1 MDQKNSGHSNT
12 VCRYCGVKLIFDVDW
27 QEYAPVKIGDATLD
41 LTGPRE
47 LAFNCEARGVTFEA
61 WLVEGGQLRPHEP
74 VNQTDILK
82 TIKKCLK

>member
-1 MDQKNSGHSNT
+1 MDQRNSGHSNT
-12 VCRYCGVKLIFDVDW
+12 VCKYCGVRLIFDVDW
-27 QEYAPVKIGDATLD
+27 QEYVPVK
-41 LTGPRE
+41 TGPRE

-61 WLVEGGQLRPHEP
+61 WLVEGGQLRSHEP